1 MSSFLERTAKILKKS
16 IFQKLFTLGCRF
28 GFFSPGEELVLEE
41 YQVDSP
47 DSDAAVRDVENRSEE
62 QQTVS
67 SDERDPL
74 GPYCVDKREIQHIH
88 NPSEHERGIIEYHSI
103 EQAVDDVS
111 ESSCTN
117 KGQAHEYSG
126 RSFSF
131 ADQGRNPP
139 AKGTEQGDPEKGQ
152 AELADSTAELH
163 SESHTLILDEEYLE
177 PVPYY
182 VEVLPDLHIGF
193 DQDLDDLVDDH
204 QQDSEDQEFLS
215 FSETH

>member
-1 MSSFLERTAKILKKS
+1 MLKTGAK
-16 IFQKLFTLGCRF
+16 
-28 GFFSPGEELVLEE
+28 
-41 YQVDSP
+41 
-47 DSDAAVRDVENRSEE
+47 N
-62 QQTVS
+62 
-67 SDERDPL
+67 
-74 GPYCVDKREIQHIH
+74 
-88 NPSEHERGIIEYHSI
+88 
-103 EQAVDDVS
+103 
-111 ESSCTN
+111 SSCTN